1 MNTTIPAKL
10 AQTALVDRDLCRR
23 FDISGPRYTSYPTAD
38 RFQSNPGAE
47 HLIDALRH
55 RPLVDQPFSLYV
67 HLPFCSTVCYY
78 CGCNKVITKDHQKS
92 SRYLDYLERE
102 INMQVVELDGPRSV
116 AQLHWGGGTPTFL
129 SDEEM
134 TRLVDILRSR
144 FDFMSEGEY
153 SIEIDPRSVNPARA
167 HTLAGLGFNRMSL
180 GIQDF
185 DPQVQKAVNRIQ
197 SFEQTRDVLLAARD
211 AGFKSISVDLIYG
224 LPQQTLTGF
233 RATLEKTL
241 SLAPDRI
248 ALYSYAHLPQIFMPQ
263 RRIHE
268 TELPK
273 AEDKLSLMV
282 MAIETLVAAGY
293 VFIGMDH
300 FARPDDELALAQK
313 AGKLHR
319 NFQGYSTHA
328 ELDLLAFGVS
338 AIAKVGSVYA
348 QNAKTLDEYYHDI
361 DAGFLPVRRGYL
373 MNDDDLLRRAV
384 IQELMCHF
392 ALDFEALSREWA
404 INFRDYFSDALIQLK
419 PLVEGGLLEMSDSRI
434 EVAPR
439 GRLLVRIIAMAFDRY
454 LQADRQKAPEGRQK
468 YSRVI

>member
-1 MNTTIPAKL
+1 MNNSTL
-10 AQTALVDRDLCRR
+10 ALVDRDLCRR

-38 RFQSNPGAE
+38 RFQANPGAQ
-47 HLIDALRH
+47 LLVDALQE
-55 RPLVDQPFSLYV
+55 RPTPEQPLSLYV

-102 INMQVVELDGPRSV
+102 IDLQLQSLIGSRSV

-129 SDEEM
+129 SDDEM
-134 TRLVDILRSR
+134 RRLMDILRSR
-144 FDFMSEGEY
+144 FDFLPVGEY
-153 SIEIDPRSVNPARA
+153 SIEIDPRSVDPQRA
-167 HTLAGLGFNRMSL
+167 HLLAEMGFNRMSL

-185 DPQVQKAVNRIQ
+185 DPLVQQAVNRIQ
-197 SFEQTRDVLLAARD
+197 TFEQTRDVLLAARD
-211 AGFKSISVDLIYG
+211 AGFKSVSVDLIYG
-224 LPQQTLTGF
+224 LPRQTLAGF

-263 RRIHE
+263 RRIHDA
-268 TELPK
+268 ELPQ
-273 AEDKLSLMV
+273 AEDKLSLMA
-282 MAIETLVAAGY
+282 MAIETLVEAGY

-300 FARPDDELALAQK
+300 FARPDDELALAQQD
-313 AGKLHR
+313 AKLHR

-338 AIAKVGSVYA
+338 AIAKVGPVYV
-348 QNAKTLDEYYHDI
+348 QNAKTLDEYYDDL
-361 DAGFLPVRRGYL
+361 DAGHLPVRRGYR
-373 MNDDDLLRRAV
+373 MNDDDALRRIV

-392 ALDFEALSREWA
+392 ELDFAQIEQTWSIDFRTYFASALEQLQPLAEA
-404 INFRDYFSDALIQLK
+404 
-419 PLVEGGLLEMSDSRI
+419 GLLTIDTAGITVE
-434 EVAPR
+434 PK
-439 GRLLVRIIAMAFDRY
+439 GRLLVRIIAMAFDYY
-454 LQADRQKAPEGRQK
+454 LQKDRQNDPVGRSR

>member
-1 MNTTIPAKL
+1 MD
-10 AQTALVDRDLCRR
+10 QTGLVDKDLCRR

-38 RFQSNPGAE
+38 RFQSDPGAQ
-47 HLIDALRH
+47 LLVDALRH
-55 RPLVDQPFSLYV
+55 RPAPEQPLSLYV

-78 CGCNKVITKDHQKS
+78 CGCNKVITKDHSKS

-102 INMQVVELDGPRSV
+102 IDLQLAELAGTRTV
-116 AQLHWGGGTPTFL
+116 TQLHWGGGTPTFL
-129 SDEEM
+129 NDAEM
-134 TRLVDILRSR
+134 ARLMGILKSR
-144 FDFMSEGEY
+144 FNFLPDGEY
-153 SIEIDPRSVNPARA
+153 SIEIDPRSVDPGRA
-167 HTLAGLGFNRMSL
+167 HTLAELGFNRMSL

-185 DPQVQKAVNRIQ
+185 DPLVQQAVNRIQ
-197 SFEQTRDVLLAARD
+197 TFEQTRDVLLAARD
-211 AGFKSISVDLIYG
+211 AGFKSVSVDLIYG
-224 LPQQTLTGF
+224 LPRQTLDGF
-233 RATLEKTL
+233 KATLEKTL

-263 RRIHE
+263 RRIHD

-273 AEDKLSLMV
+273 AEDKLSLMA
-282 MAIETLVAAGY
+282 MAIETLVEAGY

-338 AIAKVGSVYA
+338 AIAKVGPVYA
-348 QNAKTLDEYYHDI
+348 QNAKSLDDYYHDI
-361 DAGFLPVRRGYL
+361 DAGHLPVRRGYR
-373 MNDDDLLRRAV
+373 MDNDDELRRAV

-392 ALDFEALSREWA
+392 GLDFNEVSRVWRIDFA
-404 INFRDYFSDALIQLK
+404 DYFANALEQLK
-419 PLVEGGLLEMSDSRI
+419 PLADAGLVQVKADGITVM
-434 EVAPR
+434 PK
-439 GRLLVRIIAMAFDRY
+439 GRLLVRIIAMVFDRH
-454 LQADRQKAPEGRQK
+454 LEADRQKAPEGRQR

>member
-1 MNTTIPAKL
+1 MNNSTL
-10 AQTALVDRDLCRR
+10 ALVDRDLCRR

-38 RFQSNPGAE
+38 RFAANPGAQ
-47 HLIDALRH
+47 LLVDALQD
-55 RPLVDQPFSLYV
+55 RPASDQPLSLYV

-102 INMQVVELDGPRSV
+102 IDMQLQSLSGSRSV

-129 SDEEM
+129 SDDEM
-134 TRLVDILRSR
+134 RRLMQILRSR
-144 FDFMSEGEY
+144 FDFLPEGEY
-153 SIEIDPRSVNPARA
+153 SIEIDPRSVDPQRA
-167 HTLAGLGFNRMSL
+167 HLLADMGFNRMSL

-185 DPQVQKAVNRIQ
+185 DPLVQKAVNRIQ
-197 SFEQTRDVLLAARD
+197 TFEQTRDVLLAARD

-224 LPQQTLTGF
+224 LPKQTLEGF
-233 RATLEKTL
+233 RTTLEKTL
-241 SLAPDRI
+241 SLSPDRI

-263 RRIHE
+263 RRINDD
-268 TELPK
+268 ELPK
-273 AEDKLSLMV
+273 AEDKLSLMA
-282 MAIETLVAAGY
+282 MAIETLVEAGY

-300 FARPDDELALAQK
+300 FARPDDELSLAQQ

-338 AIAKVGSVYA
+338 AIAKVGPVYA
-348 QNAKTLDEYYHDI
+348 QNAKTLDEYYGDL
-361 DAGFLPVRRGYL
+361 DAGHLPVRRGYQ
-373 MNDDDLLRRAV
+373 MNDDDALRRAV

-392 ALDFEALSREWA
+392 ELDFASVNQEWS
-404 INFRDYFSDALIQLK
+404 IDFEDYFKSALEELQ
-419 PLVEGGLLEMSDSRI
+419 PLVAAGLLTIDGQGI
-434 EVAPR
+434 LVQPK
-439 GRLLVRIIAMAFDRY
+439 GRLLVRIIAMAFDHY
-454 LQADRQKAPEGRQK
+454 LQRDRQNVSGGRSR

>member
-1 MNTTIPAKL
+1 MNNSTL
-10 AQTALVDRDLCRR
+10 ALVDRDLCRR

-38 RFQSNPGAE
+38 RFQANPGAQ
-47 HLIDALRH
+47 LLVDALQE
-55 RPLVDQPFSLYV
+55 RPTPEQPLSLYV

-102 INMQVVELDGPRSV
+102 IDLQLQSLIGSRSV

-129 SDEEM
+129 SDDEM
-134 TRLVDILRSR
+134 RRLMGILRSR
-144 FDFMSEGEY
+144 FDFLPVGEY
-153 SIEIDPRSVNPARA
+153 SIEIDPRSVDPQRA
-167 HTLAGLGFNRMSL
+167 HLLAEMGFNRMSL

-185 DPQVQKAVNRIQ
+185 DPLVQQAVNRIQ
-197 SFEQTRDVLLAARD
+197 TFEQTRDVLLAARD
-211 AGFKSISVDLIYG
+211 AGFKSVSVDLIYG
-224 LPQQTLTGF
+224 LPRQTLAGF

-263 RRIHE
+263 RRIHDA
-268 TELPK
+268 ELPQ
-273 AEDKLSLMV
+273 AEDKLSLMA
-282 MAIETLVAAGY
+282 MAIETLVEAGY

-300 FARPDDELALAQK
+300 FARPDDELALAQQD
-313 AGKLHR
+313 AKLHR

-338 AIAKVGSVYA
+338 AIAKVGPVYA
-348 QNAKTLDEYYHDI
+348 QNAKTLDEYYGDL
-361 DAGFLPVRRGYL
+361 DAGYLPVRRGYR
-373 MNDDDLLRRAV
+373 MNDDDALRRIV

-392 ALDFEALSREWA
+392 ELDFAQIEQTWSIDFRTYFASALEQLQPLAEA
-404 INFRDYFSDALIQLK
+404 
-419 PLVEGGLLEMSDSRI
+419 GLLTIDTAGITVE
-434 EVAPR
+434 PK
-439 GRLLVRIIAMAFDRY
+439 GRLLVRIIAMAFDYY
-454 LQADRQKAPEGRQK
+454 LQKDRQNDPVGRSR

>member
-1 MNTTIPAKL
+1 MD
-10 AQTALVDRDLCRR
+10 QTGLVDKDLCRR

-38 RFQSNPGAE
+38 RFQSDPGAQ
-47 HLIDALRH
+47 LLVDALRH
-55 RPLVDQPFSLYV
+55 RPAPEQPLSLYV

-78 CGCNKVITKDHQKS
+78 CGCNKVITKDHSKS

-102 INMQVVELDGPRSV
+102 IDLQLAELAGTRTV
-116 AQLHWGGGTPTFL
+116 TQLHWGGGTPTFL
-129 SDEEM
+129 NDAEM
-134 TRLVDILRSR
+134 ARLMGILKSR
-144 FDFMSEGEY
+144 FNFLPDGEY
-153 SIEIDPRSVNPARA
+153 SIEIDPRSVDPGRA
-167 HTLAGLGFNRMSL
+167 HTLAELGFNRMSL

-185 DPQVQKAVNRIQ
+185 DPLVQQAVNRIQ
-197 SFEQTRDVLLAARD
+197 TFEQTRDVLLAARD
-211 AGFKSISVDLIYG
+211 AGFKSVSVDLIYG
-224 LPQQTLTGF
+224 LPRQTLDGF
-233 RATLEKTL
+233 KATLEKTL

-263 RRIHE
+263 RRIHD

-273 AEDKLSLMV
+273 AEDKLSLMA
-282 MAIETLVAAGY
+282 MAIETLVEAGY

-338 AIAKVGSVYA
+338 AIAKVGPVYA
-348 QNAKTLDEYYHDI
+348 QNAKSLDDYYHDI
-361 DAGFLPVRRGYL
+361 DAGHLPVRRGYR
-373 MNDDDLLRRAV
+373 MDNDDELRRAV

-392 ALDFEALSREWA
+392 GLDFNEVSRVWHIDFA
-404 INFRDYFSDALIQLK
+404 DYFANALEQLK
-419 PLVEGGLLEMSDSRI
+419 PLADAGLVQVNADGITVM
-434 EVAPR
+434 PK
-439 GRLLVRIIAMAFDRY
+439 GRLLVRIIAMAFDRH
-454 LQADRQKAPEGRQK
+454 LEADRQKAPEGRQR

>member
-1 MNTTIPAKL
+1 MNNSTTS
-10 AQTALVDRDLCRR
+10 LVDRDLCRR

-38 RFQSNPGAE
+38 RFQADPG
-47 HLIDALRH
+47 HQLLVDALRQ
-55 RPLVDQPFSLYV
+55 RPTAEQPLSLYV

-78 CGCNKVITKDHQKS
+78 CGCNKVITKDHSKS
-92 SRYLDYLERE
+92 TRYLDYLERE
-102 INMQVVELDGPRSV
+102 IDLQLNALTGTRTA

-129 SDEEM
+129 NDAEM
-134 TRLVDILRSR
+134 TRLMGMLTSR
-144 FDFMSEGEY
+144 FDFLPDGEY
-153 SIEIDPRSVNPARA
+153 SIEIDPRSVDPKRA
-167 HTLAGLGFNRMSL
+167 HLLAKLGFNRMSL

-185 DPQVQKAVNRIQ
+185 DPLVQQAVNRIQ

-211 AGFKSISVDLIYG
+211 AGFKSVSVDLIYG
-224 LPQQTLTGF
+224 LPRQTLEGF

-263 RRIHE
+263 RRIHD

-273 AEDKLSLMV
+273 AEEKLSLMA
-282 MAIETLVAAGY
+282 MAIETLVDAGY

-300 FARPDDELALAQK
+300 FARPDDELALAQQ

-319 NFQGYSTHA
+319 NFQGYATHA

-338 AIAKVGSVYA
+338 AIAKVGPVYA
-348 QNAKTLDEYYHDI
+348 QNAKSLDDYYHDI
-361 DAGFLPVRRGYL
+361 DAGHLPVRRGYR
-373 MNDDDLLRRAV
+373 MDRDDELRRAV

-392 ALDFEALSREWA
+392 GLDFAEVSRTWSIDFA
-404 INFRDYFSDALIQLK
+404 DYFADALEQLQ
-419 PLVEGGLLEMSDSRI
+419 PLVEAGLLQIGDQRI
-434 EVAPR
+434 DVRPK

-454 LQADRQKAPEGRQK
+454 LHADRQKAPEGRQR

>member
-1 MNTTIPAKL
+1 MNSTTMD
-10 AQTALVDRDLCRR
+10 QTGLVDRDLCRR

-38 RFQSNPGAE
+38 RFHADPGAQ
-47 HLIDALRH
+47 LLVDALQH
-55 RPLVDQPFSLYV
+55 RPAPEQPLSLYV

-78 CGCNKVITKDHQKS
+78 CGCNKVITKDHSKS

-102 INMQVVELDGPRSV
+102 IDLQLAALVGTRAVT
-116 AQLHWGGGTPTFL
+116 QLHWGGGTPTFL
-129 SDEEM
+129 NDDEM
-134 TRLVDILRSR
+134 ARLMGLLKAR
-144 FDFMSEGEY
+144 FSFLSEGEY
-153 SIEIDPRSVNPARA
+153 SIEIDPRSVDPKRA
-167 HTLAGLGFNRMSL
+167 HTLAELGFNRMSL

-185 DPQVQKAVNRIQ
+185 DPLVQQAVNRIQ

-211 AGFKSISVDLIYG
+211 AGFKSVSVDLIYG
-224 LPQQTLTGF
+224 LPRQTIDGF
-233 RATLEKTL
+233 RVTLDKAL

-263 RRIHE
+263 RRIHD

-273 AEDKLSLMV
+273 PEDKLSLMA
-282 MAIETLVAAGY
+282 MAIETLVDVGY

-300 FARPDDELALAQK
+300 FARPDDELALAQQ

-338 AIAKVGSVYA
+338 AIAKVGPVYA
-348 QNAKTLDEYYHDI
+348 QNAKSLDEYYHDI
-361 DAGFLPVRRGYL
+361 DAGHLPVRRGYR
-373 MNDDDLLRRAV
+373 MDGDDELRRAV

-392 ALDFEALSREWA
+392 GLNFAAVSQAWHIDFST
-404 INFRDYFSDALIQLK
+404 YFADALAALQ
-419 PLVEGGLLEMSDSRI
+419 PLAEAGLLQVDAQGITVM
-434 EVAPR
+434 PK

-454 LQADRQKAPEGRQK
+454 LQADRQKAPEGRQR

>member
-1 MNTTIPAKL
+1 MNSSIVD
-10 AQTALVDRDLCRR
+10 QTGLVDKDLCRR

-38 RFQSNPGAE
+38 RFAADPGAQL
-47 HLIDALRH
+47 LIDALRH
-55 RPLVDQPFSLYV
+55 RPAPEQPLSLYV

-78 CGCNKVITKDHQKS
+78 CGCNKVITKDHSKS

-102 INMQVVELDGPRSV
+102 IDLQLAELNGTRTV

-129 SDEEM
+129 NDAEM
-134 TRLVDILRSR
+134 ARLMGILRSR
-144 FDFMSEGEY
+144 FNFLPEGEY
-153 SIEIDPRSVNPARA
+153 SIEIDPRSVDPKRA
-167 HTLAGLGFNRMSL
+167 HTLAELGFNRMSL

-185 DPQVQKAVNRIQ
+185 DPLVQQAVNRLQ
-197 SFEQTRDVLLAARD
+197 TFEQTRDVLLAARD
-211 AGFKSISVDLIYG
+211 AGFKSVSVDLIYG
-224 LPQQTLTGF
+224 LPRQTLEGF
-233 RATLEKTL
+233 RATLDKTL

-263 RRIHE
+263 RRIHD

-273 AEDKLSLMV
+273 AEEKLSLMA
-282 MAIETLVAAGY
+282 MAIETLVDAGY

-338 AIAKVGSVYA
+338 AIAKVGPVYA
-348 QNAKTLDEYYHDI
+348 QNAKSLDEYYHDI
-361 DAGFLPVRRGYL
+361 DAGHLPVRRGYR
-373 MNDDDLLRRAV
+373 MDHDDELRRAV

-392 ALDFEALSREWA
+392 GLNFAEVSETWKIDFA
-404 INFRDYFSDALIQLK
+404 DYFADALEQLK
-419 PLVEGGLLEMSDSRI
+419 PLADAGLVQTDADGITVL
-434 EVAPR
+434 PH
-439 GRLLVRIIAMAFDRY
+439 GRLLVRIIAMAFDRH
-454 LQADRQKAPEGRQK
+454 LQADRQKAPEGRQR

>member
-1 MNTTIPAKL
+1 MNKSTIS
-10 AQTALVDRDLCRR
+10 LVDRDICRR

-38 RFQSNPGAE
+38 RFESNPG
-47 HLIDALRH
+47 HQLLVDALQQ
-55 RPLVDQPFSLYV
+55 RPASDQPLSLYV

-78 CGCNKVITKDHQKS
+78 CGCNKVITKDHNKS

-102 INMQVVELDGPRSV
+102 IDMQLSSLAGSRQV

-134 TRLVDILRSR
+134 MRLMGILRSR
-144 FDFMSEGEY
+144 FEFLPDGEY
-153 SIEIDPRSVNPARA
+153 SIEIDPRSVDPRRA
-167 HTLAGLGFNRMSL
+167 QLLAELGFNRMSL

-185 DPQVQKAVNRIQ
+185 DPQVQEAVNRHQ
-197 SFEQTRDVLLAARD
+197 TFEQTRDVLLAARD
-211 AGFKSISVDLIYG
+211 AGFKSVSVDLIYG
-224 LPQQTLTGF
+224 LPRQTLEGF
-233 RATLEKTL
+233 RATLDKTL
-241 SLAPDRI
+241 SLLPDRI

-273 AEDKLSLMV
+273 AEDKLSLMA
-282 MAIETLVAAGY
+282 MAIETLVDAGY

-300 FARPDDELALAQK
+300 FARPDDELALAQQ

-338 AIAKVGSVYA
+338 AIAKVGPVYA
-348 QNAKTLDEYYHDI
+348 QNAKTLDDYYGDL
-361 DAGFLPVRRGYL
+361 DAGHLPVRRGYR
-373 MNDDDLLRRAV
+373 MNGDDELRRAV

-392 ALDFEALSREWA
+392 GLDFAEVSKTWSIDFAS
-404 INFRDYFSDALIQLK
+404 YFADALEQLQ
-419 PLVEGGLLEMSDSRI
+419 PLAEAGLLQISAARI
-434 EVAPR
+434 DVMPK
-439 GRLLVRIIAMAFDRY
+439 GRLLVRILAMAFDAY
-454 LQADRQKAPEGRQK
+454 LQADRKKAPEGRQR

>member
-1 MNTTIPAKL
+1 MNNSTL
-10 AQTALVDRDLCRR
+10 ALVDRDLCRR

-38 RFQSNPGAE
+38 RFQANPGAQ
-47 HLIDALRH
+47 LLVDALQE
-55 RPLVDQPFSLYV
+55 RPTPEQPLSLYV

-102 INMQVVELDGPRSV
+102 IDLQLQSLIGSRSV

-129 SDEEM
+129 SDDEM
-134 TRLVDILRSR
+134 RRLMGILRSR
-144 FDFMSEGEY
+144 FDFLPVGEY
-153 SIEIDPRSVNPARA
+153 SIEIDPRSVDPQRA
-167 HTLAGLGFNRMSL
+167 LLLAEMGFNRMSL

-185 DPQVQKAVNRIQ
+185 DPLVQQAVNRIQ
-197 SFEQTRDVLLAARD
+197 TFEQTRDVLLAARD
-211 AGFKSISVDLIYG
+211 AGFKSVSVDLIYG
-224 LPQQTLTGF
+224 LPRQTLAGF

-263 RRIHE
+263 RRIHDA
-268 TELPK
+268 ELPQ
-273 AEDKLSLMV
+273 AEDKLSLMA
-282 MAIETLVAAGY
+282 MAIETLVEAGY

-300 FARPDDELALAQK
+300 FARPDDELALAQQD
-313 AGKLHR
+313 AKLHR

-338 AIAKVGSVYA
+338 AIAKVGPVYA
-348 QNAKTLDEYYHDI
+348 QNAKTLDEYYGDL
-361 DAGFLPVRRGYL
+361 DAGHLPVRRGYR
-373 MNDDDLLRRAV
+373 MNDDDALRRIV

-392 ALDFEALSREWA
+392 ELDFAQIEQTWSIDFRTYFASALEQLQPLAEA
-404 INFRDYFSDALIQLK
+404 
-419 PLVEGGLLEMSDSRI
+419 GLLTIDTAGITVE
-434 EVAPR
+434 PK
-439 GRLLVRIIAMAFDRY
+439 GRLLVRIIAMAFDYY
-454 LQADRQKAPEGRQK
+454 LQKDRQNDPVGRSR

>member
-1 MNTTIPAKL
+1 M

-38 RFQSNPGAE
+38 RFQADPGAQ
-47 HLIDALRH
+47 LLVDALSN
-55 RPLVDQPFSLYV
+55 RPVPEQPLSLYV

-78 CGCNKVITKDHQKS
+78 CGCNKVITKDHSKS
-92 SRYLDYLERE
+92 SRYLDYLEHE
-102 INMQVVELDGPRSV
+102 IDMQIAALQRSRTV
-116 AQLHWGGGTPTFL
+116 TQLHWGGGTPTFL
-129 SDEEM
+129 NDQEM
-134 TRLVDILRSR
+134 MRLMQILRSR
-144 FDFMSEGEY
+144 FDFLPDGEY
-153 SIEIDPRSVNPARA
+153 SIEIDPRSVDPKRA
-167 HTLAGLGFNRMSL
+167 HLLAELGFNRMSL

-185 DPQVQKAVNRIQ
+185 DPMVQMAVNRIQ

-211 AGFKSISVDLIYG
+211 AGFKSVSVDLIYG
-224 LPQQTLTGF
+224 LPRQTLEGF

-273 AEDKLSLMV
+273 SEDKLSLMA
-282 MAIETLVAAGY
+282 MAIETLVEAGY
-293 VFIGMDH
+293 AFIGMDH

-338 AIAKVGSVYA
+338 AIAKVGPVYA
-348 QNAKTLDEYYHDI
+348 QNAKSLDEYYHDI
-361 DAGFLPVRRGYL
+361 DAGHLPVRRGYR
-373 MNDDDLLRRAV
+373 MDDDDVLRRAV

-392 ALDFEALSREWA
+392 SLDFADISNSWN
-404 INFRDYFSDALIQLK
+404 INFKTYFADALEQLQ
-419 PLVEGGLLEMSDSRI
+419 PLAEAGLLQIDGQGIM
-434 EVAPR
+434 VMPK

-454 LQADRQKAPEGRQK
+454 LQADRQKAPEGRQR

>member
-1 MNTTIPAKL
+1 M
-10 AQTALVDRDLCRR
+10 AQTDLVDRDLCRR

-38 RFQSNPGAE
+38 RFQADPGAE
-47 HLIDALRH
+47 LLVNALGH
-55 RPLVDQPFSLYV
+55 RPAPEQPLSLYV

-78 CGCNKVITKDHQKS
+78 CGCNKVITKDHSRS

-102 INMQVVELDGPRSV
+102 VEMQLAALSGTRQV

-134 TRLVDILRSR
+134 TRLMRMLRSH
-144 FDFMSEGEY
+144 FAFLEEGEY
-153 SIEIDPRSVNPARA
+153 SIEIDPRSVDPKRA
-167 HTLAGLGFNRMSL
+167 HLLADLGFNRMSL

-185 DPQVQKAVNRIQ
+185 DPMVQQAVNRIQ
-197 SFEQTRDVLLAARD
+197 SFEQTRDVMLGARD
-211 AGFKSISVDLIYG
+211 AGFKSVSVDLIYG
-224 LPQQTLTGF
+224 LPRQTLQGF
-233 RATLEKTL
+233 RATLDKAL

-263 RRIHE
+263 RRIHD
-268 TELPK
+268 TELPA
-273 AEDKLSLMV
+273 AEEKLSLMA
-282 MAIETLVAAGY
+282 MAIETLVEAGY

-300 FARPDDELALAQK
+300 FARPDDELSLAQK

-338 AIAKVGSVYA
+338 AIAKVGPVYA
-348 QNAKTLDEYYHDI
+348 QNAKSLDDYYHDI
-361 DAGFLPVRRGYL
+361 DAGHLPVRRGYR
-373 MNDDDLLRRAV
+373 MDTDDVLRRAV

-392 ALDFEALSREWA
+392 KLDFTAVSQTWS
-404 INFRDYFSDALIQLK
+404 IDFNTYFSDALVQLQ
-419 PLVEGGLLEMSDSRI
+419 PLTEAGLLRMDAQGI
-434 EVAPR
+434 EVMPK
-439 GRLLVRIIAMAFDRY
+439 GRLLVRIIAMAFDRH
-454 LQADRQKAPEGRQK
+454 LQDDRQKVPEGRQR

>member
-1 MNTTIPAKL
+1 MNSTTM
-10 AQTALVDRDLCRR
+10 AQTGLVDRDICRR

-38 RFQSNPGAE
+38 RFQADPGAE
-47 HLIDALRH
+47 FLVYALGH
-55 RPLVDQPFSLYV
+55 RPAPEQPVSLYV

-78 CGCNKVITKDHQKS
+78 CGCNKVITKDHSKS
-92 SRYLDYLERE
+92 SRYIDYLERE
-102 INMQVVELDGPRSV
+102 IDMQLAAFNGTRRV

-129 SDEEM
+129 NDAEM
-134 TRLVDILRSR
+134 ARLMGALRTRFEFLP
-144 FDFMSEGEY
+144 EGEY

-167 HTLAGLGFNRMSL
+167 HTLAELGFNRMSL

-185 DPQVQKAVNRIQ
+185 DPLVQKAVNRIQ
-197 SFEQTRDVLLAARD
+197 TFEQTRDVLLAARD
-211 AGFKSISVDLIYG
+211 AGFKSVSVDLIYG
-224 LPQQTLTGF
+224 LPRQTLEGF

-263 RRIHE
+263 RRIHDI
-268 TELPK
+268 ELPK
-273 AEDKLSLMV
+273 PEDKLSLMA
-282 MAIETLVAAGY
+282 MAIETLVDAGY

-338 AIAKVGSVYA
+338 AIAKVGPVYA
-348 QNAKTLDEYYHDI
+348 QNAKSLDEYYHDI
-361 DAGFLPVRRGYL
+361 DAGHLPVRRGFR
-373 MNDDDLLRRAV
+373 MDADDELRRAV

-392 ALDFEALSREWA
+392 GLNFAAVSQAWGIDFRT
-404 INFRDYFSDALIQLK
+404 YFADALEQLQ
-419 PLVEGGLLEMSDSRI
+419 PLADAGLLEMN
-434 EVAPR
+434 EVGIDVMPK
-439 GRLLVRIIAMAFDRY
+439 GRLLVRIIAMAFDRH
-454 LQADRQKAPEGRQK
+454 LQADRQKVPEGRQR

>member
-1 MNTTIPAKL
+1 MNNSTIS
-10 AQTALVDRDLCRR
+10 LVDRDLCRR

-38 RFQSNPGAE
+38 RFESDPG
-47 HLIDALRH
+47 HQLLVDALQQ
-55 RPLVDQPFSLYV
+55 RPASDQPLSLYV

-78 CGCNKVITKDHQKS
+78 CGCNKVITKDHNKS

-102 INMQVVELDGPRSV
+102 VDMQLASLAGSRQV

-134 TRLVDILRSR
+134 MRLMGILRNR
-144 FDFMSEGEY
+144 FEFLPDGEY
-153 SIEIDPRSVNPARA
+153 SIEIDPRSVDPRRA
-167 HTLAGLGFNRMSL
+167 HLLAEMGFNRMSL

-185 DPQVQKAVNRIQ
+185 DPQVQEAVNRRQ
-197 SFEQTRDVLLAARD
+197 TFEQTRDVLLAARD
-211 AGFKSISVDLIYG
+211 AGFKSVSVDLIYG
-224 LPQQTLTGF
+224 LPRQTLEGF

-241 SLAPDRI
+241 SLLPDRI

-263 RRIHE
+263 RRIHDD
-268 TELPK
+268 ELPK
-273 AEDKLSLMV
+273 AEEKLSLMA
-282 MAIETLVAAGY
+282 MAVETLVDAGY

-338 AIAKVGSVYA
+338 AIAKVGPVYA
-348 QNAKTLDEYYHDI
+348 QNAKTLDDYYGDL
-361 DAGFLPVRRGYL
+361 DAGHLPVRRGYR
-373 MNDDDLLRRAV
+373 MNGDDELRRAV

-392 ALDFEALSREWA
+392 GLDFVEVSKTWSIDFAS
-404 INFRDYFSDALIQLK
+404 YFADALEQLQ
-419 PLVEGGLLEMSDSRI
+419 PLAEAGLLQISAARI
-434 EVAPR
+434 DVMPK
-439 GRLLVRIIAMAFDRY
+439 GRLLVRILAMAFDAY
-454 LQADRQKAPEGRQK
+454 LQADRKKAPEGRQR

>member
-1 MNTTIPAKL
+1 MNSTTMD
-10 AQTALVDRDLCRR
+10 QTGLVDRDLCRR

-38 RFQSNPGAE
+38 RFHADPGAQ
-47 HLIDALRH
+47 LLVDALQH
-55 RPLVDQPFSLYV
+55 RPAPEQPLSLYV

-78 CGCNKVITKDHQKS
+78 CGCNKVITKDHSKS

-102 INMQVVELDGPRSV
+102 IDLQLAALVGTRAVT
-116 AQLHWGGGTPTFL
+116 QLHWGGGTPTFL
-129 SDEEM
+129 NDDEM
-134 TRLVDILRSR
+134 ARLMGLLKAR
-144 FDFMSEGEY
+144 FSFLSEGEY
-153 SIEIDPRSVNPARA
+153 SIEIDPRSVDPKRA
-167 HTLAGLGFNRMSL
+167 HTLAELGFNRMSL

-185 DPQVQKAVNRIQ
+185 DPLVQQAVNRIQ

-211 AGFKSISVDLIYG
+211 AGFKSVSVDLIYG
-224 LPQQTLTGF
+224 LPRQTIDGF
-233 RATLEKTL
+233 RVTLDKAL

-263 RRIHE
+263 RRIHD

-273 AEDKLSLMV
+273 PEDKLSLMA
-282 MAIETLVAAGY
+282 MAIETLVDAGY

-300 FARPDDELALAQK
+300 FARPDDELALAQQ

-338 AIAKVGSVYA
+338 AIAKVGPVYA
-348 QNAKTLDEYYHDI
+348 QNAKSLVEYYHDI
-361 DAGFLPVRRGYL
+361 DAGHLPVRRGYR
-373 MNDDDLLRRAV
+373 MDGDDELRRAV

-392 ALDFEALSREWA
+392 GLNFAAVSQAWHIDFST
-404 INFRDYFSDALIQLK
+404 YFADALAALQ
-419 PLVEGGLLEMSDSRI
+419 PLAEAGLLQVDAQGITVM
-434 EVAPR
+434 PK

-454 LQADRQKAPEGRQK
+454 LQADRQKAPEGRQR

>member
-1 MNTTIPAKL
+1 MNCVSMD
-10 AQTALVDRDLCRR
+10 QSSLVDRDLCRR

-38 RFQSNPGAE
+38 RFQSDPGPQ
-47 HLIDALRH
+47 LLVDALQTRLTTGQ
-55 RPLVDQPFSLYV
+55 PLSLYV

-78 CGCNKVITKDHQKS
+78 CGCNKVITKDHNKS

-102 INMQVVELDGPRSV
+102 VDMQVAALKGPRTV

-129 SDEEM
+129 SDGEIM
-134 TRLVDILRSR
+134 RLMGILRSR
-144 FDFMSEGEY
+144 FEFLPEGEY
-153 SIEIDPRSVNPARA
+153 SIEIDPRSVDPKRA
-167 HTLAGLGFNRMSL
+167 HLLAELGFNRMSL

-185 DPQVQKAVNRIQ
+185 DPMVQMAVNRIQ
-197 SFEQTRDVLLAARD
+197 TFEQTRDVMQAARE
-211 AGFKSISVDLIYG
+211 AGFKSVSVDLIYG
-224 LPQQTLTGF
+224 LPRQTLEGF

-241 SLAPDRI
+241 SLQPDRI

-263 RRIHE
+263 RRIHD

-273 AEDKLSLMV
+273 AEEKLSLMA
-282 MAIETLVAAGY
+282 MAIDTLMKAGF

-338 AIAKVGSVYA
+338 GIAKVGPVYA
-348 QNAKTLDEYYHDI
+348 QNAKSLDEYYHDI
-361 DAGFLPVRRGYL
+361 DAGHLPVRRGYR
-373 MNDDDLLRRAV
+373 MDQDDALRRAV

-392 ALDFEALSREWA
+392 GLDFAAVSKTWGIDFLA
-404 INFRDYFSDALIQLK
+404 YFADALEQLH
-419 PLVEGGLLEMSDSRI
+419 PLAEAGLLQMDAQGI
-434 EVAPR
+434 AVMPK

-454 LQADRQKAPEGRQK
+454 LQADRQNAPEGRQR

>member
-1 MNTTIPAKL
+1 ME
-10 AQTALVDRDLCRR
+10 QTALVDRDLCRR

-38 RFQSNPGAE
+38 RFQADPGAQLLVE
-47 HLIDALRH
+47 ALKH
-55 RPLVDQPFSLYV
+55 RPATEQPLSLYV

-78 CGCNKVITKDHQKS
+78 CGCNKVITKDHGKS

-102 INMQVVELDGPRSV
+102 IDMQLAELDGPRTV

-129 SDEEM
+129 NDAEM
-134 TRLVDILRSR
+134 MRLMHFLRHR
-144 FDFMSEGEY
+144 FNFITEGEY
-153 SIEIDPRSVNPARA
+153 SIEIDPRSVDPKRA
-167 HTLAGLGFNRMSL
+167 HTLAELGFNRMSL

-185 DPQVQKAVNRIQ
+185 DPLVQVAVNRIQ
-197 SFEQTRDVLLAARD
+197 TFEQTRDVLLAARD
-211 AGFKSISVDLIYG
+211 AGFKSVSVDLIYG
-224 LPQQTLTGF
+224 LPRQTLAGF

-241 SLAPDRI
+241 GLAPDRI

-263 RRIHE
+263 RRIQDA
-268 TELPK
+268 ELPK
-273 AEDKLSLMV
+273 PEEKLSLMA
-282 MAIETLVAAGY
+282 MAIETLVDAGY

-338 AIAKVGSVYA
+338 AIAKVGPVYA
-348 QNAKTLDEYYHDI
+348 QNAKSLDDYYHDI
-361 DAGFLPVRRGYL
+361 DAGHLPVRRGYR
-373 MNDDDLLRRAV
+373 MDDDDILRRAV

-392 ALDFEALSREWA
+392 SLDFDA
-404 INFRDYFSDALIQLK
+404 ISQIWGIDFRSYFADALEQLQ
-419 PLVEGGLLEMSDSRI
+419 PLAEAGLLKMDAQGI
-434 EVAPR
+434 EVMPQ

-454 LQADRQKAPEGRQK
+454 LQADRQQAPAGRPR

>member
-1 MNTTIPAKL
+1 MD
-10 AQTALVDRDLCRR
+10 QTGLVDRDLCRR

-38 RFQSNPGAE
+38 RFLADPGAQ
-47 HLIDALRH
+47 LLVDALGH
-55 RPLVDQPFSLYV
+55 RPEPNQPLSLYV

-78 CGCNKVITKDHQKS
+78 CGCNKVITKDHSKS

-102 INMQVVELDGPRSV
+102 INLQIAALQGSRTV

-129 SDEEM
+129 SDAEM
-134 TRLVDILRSR
+134 ARLMRMLRSR
-144 FDFMSEGEY
+144 FSFVEEGEY
-153 SIEIDPRSVNPARA
+153 SIEIDPRSVDPKRARL
-167 HTLAGLGFNRMSL
+167 LADLGFNRMSL

-185 DPQVQKAVNRIQ
+185 DPMVQQAVNRIQ
-197 SFEQTRDVLLAARD
+197 TFEQTRDVMLAARE
-211 AGFKSISVDLIYG
+211 ASFKSVSVDLIYG
-224 LPQQTLTGF
+224 LPRQTLAGF
-233 RATLEKTL
+233 RATLDKTL

-263 RRIHE
+263 RRIHN
-268 TELPK
+268 TELPA
-273 AEDKLSLMV
+273 AEDKLSLMA
-282 MAIETLVAAGY
+282 MAIETLVEAGY

-300 FARPDDELALAQK
+300 FARPDDELALAQQ

-338 AIAKVGSVYA
+338 AIAKVGPVYA
-348 QNAKTLDEYYHDI
+348 QNAKSLDEYYHDL
-361 DAGFLPVRRGYL
+361 DAGHLPVRRGYR
-373 MNDDDLLRRAV
+373 MNDDDVLRRAV

-392 ALDFEALSREWA
+392 NLDFTAVSTAWN
-404 INFRDYFSDALIQLK
+404 IDFQTYFADALEQLQ
-419 PLVEGGLLEMSDSRI
+419 PLADAELIAVSAQGI
-434 EVAPR
+434 EVMPK

-454 LQADRQKAPEGRQK
+454 LQADRQNAPEGRQR

>member
-1 MNTTIPAKL
+1 MNSSTM

-38 RFQSNPGAE
+38 RFQADPGAQ
-47 HLIDALRH
+47 LLVDALRH
-55 RPLVDQPFSLYV
+55 RPASDQPLSLYV

-102 INMQVVELDGPRSV
+102 IDMQVAALSGSRTVT
-116 AQLHWGGGTPTFL
+116 QLHWGGGTPTFL

-134 TRLVDILRSR
+134 RRLMGILRSR
-144 FDFMSEGEY
+144 FDFLPDGEY
-153 SIEIDPRSVNPARA
+153 SIEIDPRSVDPNRA
-167 HTLAGLGFNRMSL
+167 HLLADLGFNRMSL

-185 DPQVQKAVNRIQ
+185 DPMVQKAVNRIQ
-197 SFEQTRDVLLAARD
+197 SFEQTRDVLLAARE
-211 AGFKSISVDLIYG
+211 AGFKSVSVDLIYG
-224 LPQQTLTGF
+224 LPRQTLEGF

-268 TELPK
+268 TELPQ
-273 AEDKLSLMV
+273 AEDKLSLMA
-282 MAIETLVAAGY
+282 MAIETLIDAGY

-338 AIAKVGSVYA
+338 AIAKVGPVYA
-348 QNAKTLDEYYHDI
+348 QNAKSLDEYYHDI
-361 DAGFLPVRRGYL
+361 DAGHLPVRRGYR
-373 MNDDDLLRRAV
+373 MNDDDMLRRAV

-392 ALDFEALSREWA
+392 TLDFDAVSRAWS
-404 INFRDYFSDALIQLK
+404 IDFKDYFADALEQLQ
-419 PLVEGGLLEMSDSRI
+419 PLADAGLLQIDAQGIAVM
-434 EVAPR
+434 PK

-454 LQADRQKAPEGRQK
+454 LQADRQKAPEGRQR

>member
-1 MNTTIPAKL
+1 MKNTTM
-10 AQTALVDRDLCRR
+10 ALVDRDLCRR

-38 RFQSNPGAE
+38 RFQADPGAQ
-47 HLIDALRH
+47 LLVDALSH
-55 RPLVDQPFSLYV
+55 RPAADQPLSLYV

-78 CGCNKVITKDHQKS
+78 CGCNKVITKDHSKS

-102 INMQVVELDGPRSV
+102 VDMQVEVLSGSRQV

-129 SDEEM
+129 TDAEM
-134 TRLVDILRSR
+134 TRLMTLLRSR
-144 FDFMSEGEY
+144 FDFLPDGEF
-153 SIEIDPRSVNPARA
+153 SIEIDPRSVDPQRT
-167 HTLAGLGFNRMSL
+167 HMLAALGFNRMSL

-185 DPQVQKAVNRIQ
+185 DPLVQKAVNRIQ
-197 SFEQTRDVLLAARD
+197 TFEQTRDVLLAARE

-224 LPQQTLTGF
+224 LPLQTLEGF
-233 RATLEKTL
+233 RATLDKTL
-241 SLAPDRI
+241 SLSPDRI

-263 RRIHE
+263 RRINDADM
-268 TELPK
+268 PQ
-273 AEDKLSLMV
+273 AEDKLSLMA

-313 AGKLHR
+313 DAKLHR

-338 AIAKVGSVYA
+338 AIAKVGPVYA
-348 QNAKTLDEYYHDI
+348 QNAKTLDDYYADI
-361 DAGFLPVRRGYL
+361 DAGHLPVRRGYQ
-373 MNDDDLLRRAV
+373 MDADDALRRIV

-392 ALDFEALSREWA
+392 ALDFQA
-404 INFRDYFSDALIQLK
+404 ISQEFGIDFRTYFADALQQLK
-419 PLVEGGLLEMSDSRI
+419 SLQEAGLLEMSETGI
-434 EVAPR
+434 EVALQ

-454 LQADRQKAPEGRQK
+454 LQADKQKAGEGRPR

>member
-1 MNTTIPAKL
+1 MNNSTL
-10 AQTALVDRDLCRR
+10 ALVDRDLCRQ

-38 RFQSNPGAE
+38 RFAANPGAQ
-47 HLIDALRH
+47 LLVDALQE
-55 RPLVDQPFSLYV
+55 RPAPDQPLSLYV

-102 INMQVVELDGPRSV
+102 IDMQLASLKGSRSV

-129 SDEEM
+129 SDDEM
-134 TRLVDILRSR
+134 RRLMHILHTR
-144 FDFMSEGEY
+144 FDFLPEGEY
-153 SIEIDPRSVNPARA
+153 SIEIDPRSVDPKRA
-167 HTLAGLGFNRMSL
+167 HLLAEMGFNRMSL

-185 DPQVQKAVNRIQ
+185 DPLVQKAVNRIQ
-197 SFEQTRDVLLAARD
+197 TFEQTRDVLLAARE
-211 AGFKSISVDLIYG
+211 AGFKSVSVDLIYG
-224 LPQQTLTGF
+224 LPRQTLEGF

-263 RRIHE
+263 RRIHD

-273 AEDKLSLMV
+273 AEDKLSLMA
-282 MAIETLVAAGY
+282 MAIETLVEAGY

-300 FARPDDELALAQK
+300 FARPDDELALAQQ

-338 AIAKVGSVYA
+338 AIAKVGPVYA
-348 QNAKTLDEYYHDI
+348 QNAKSLDEYYGDL
-361 DAGFLPVRRGYL
+361 DAGHLPVRRGYR
-373 MNDDDLLRRAV
+373 MNDDDALRRSV

-392 ALDFEALSREWA
+392 ELDFDQVNADWSIDFVSYFASALEAL
-404 INFRDYFSDALIQLK
+404 Q
-419 PLVEGGLLEMSDSRI
+419 PLVEAGLLSIDAKGI
-434 EVAPR
+434 QVAPK
-439 GRLLVRIIAMAFDRY
+439 GRLLVRIIAMAFDHY
-454 LQADRQKAPEGRQK
+454 LQHDRLNAATDRPR

>member
-1 MNTTIPAKL
+1 M
-10 AQTALVDRDLCRR
+10 AQTDLVDRDLCRR

-38 RFQSNPGAE
+38 RFQADPGAE
-47 HLIDALRH
+47 LLVNALGH
-55 RPLVDQPFSLYV
+55 RPAPEQPLSLYV

-78 CGCNKVITKDHQKS
+78 CGCNKVITKDHSRS

-102 INMQVVELDGPRSV
+102 VEMQLAALSGTRQV

-134 TRLVDILRSR
+134 TRLMRMLRSH
-144 FDFMSEGEY
+144 FAFLEEGEY
-153 SIEIDPRSVNPARA
+153 SIEIDPRSVDPKRA
-167 HTLAGLGFNRMSL
+167 HLLADLGFNRMSL

-185 DPQVQKAVNRIQ
+185 DPMVQQAVNRIQ
-197 SFEQTRDVLLAARD
+197 SFEQTRDVMLGARD
-211 AGFKSISVDLIYG
+211 AGFKSVSVDLIYG
-224 LPQQTLTGF
+224 LPRQTLQGF
-233 RATLEKTL
+233 RATLDKAL

-263 RRIHE
+263 RRIHD
-268 TELPK
+268 TELPA
-273 AEDKLSLMV
+273 AEEKLSLMA
-282 MAIETLVAAGY
+282 MAIETLVEAGY

-300 FARPDDELALAQK
+300 FARPDDELSLAQK

-338 AIAKVGSVYA
+338 AIAKVGPVYA
-348 QNAKTLDEYYHDI
+348 QNAKSLDDYYHDI
-361 DAGFLPVRRGYL
+361 DAGHLPVRRGYR
-373 MNDDDLLRRAV
+373 MDTDDVLRRAV

-392 ALDFEALSREWA
+392 KLDFTAVSQTWS
-404 INFRDYFSDALIQLK
+404 IDFNTYFSDALVQLQ
-419 PLVEGGLLEMSDSRI
+419 PLTEAGLLRMDAQGI
-434 EVAPR
+434 EVMPK
-439 GRLLVRIIAMAFDRY
+439 GRLLVRIIAMAFDRH
-454 LQADRQKAPEGRQK
+454 LQDDRHKVPEGRQR

>member
-1 MNTTIPAKL
+1 MD
-10 AQTALVDRDLCRR
+10 QTGLVDRDLCRR

-38 RFQSNPGAE
+38 RFHADPGAQ
-47 HLIDALRH
+47 LLVDALQH
-55 RPLVDQPFSLYV
+55 RPAPEQPLSLYV

-78 CGCNKVITKDHQKS
+78 CGCNKVITKDHSKS

-102 INMQVVELDGPRSV
+102 IDLQLAALVGTRAVT
-116 AQLHWGGGTPTFL
+116 QLHWGGGTPTFL
-129 SDEEM
+129 NDDEM
-134 TRLVDILRSR
+134 ARLMGLLKAR
-144 FDFMSEGEY
+144 FSFLSEGEY
-153 SIEIDPRSVNPARA
+153 SIEIDPRSVDPKRA
-167 HTLAGLGFNRMSL
+167 HTLAELGFNRMSL

-185 DPQVQKAVNRIQ
+185 DPLVQQAVNRIQ

-211 AGFKSISVDLIYG
+211 AGFKSVSVDLIYG
-224 LPQQTLTGF
+224 LPRQTIDGF
-233 RATLEKTL
+233 RATLDKAL

-263 RRIHE
+263 RRIHD

-273 AEDKLSLMV
+273 PEDKLSLMA
-282 MAIETLVAAGY
+282 MAIETLVDAGY

-300 FARPDDELALAQK
+300 FARPDDELALAQQ

-338 AIAKVGSVYA
+338 AIAKVGPVYA
-348 QNAKTLDEYYHDI
+348 QNAKSLDEYYHDI
-361 DAGFLPVRRGYL
+361 DAGHLPVRRGYR
-373 MNDDDLLRRAV
+373 MDGDDELRRAV

-392 ALDFEALSREWA
+392 GLNFAAVSQAWHIDFST
-404 INFRDYFSDALIQLK
+404 YFADALAALQ
-419 PLVEGGLLEMSDSRI
+419 PLAEAGLLQVDAQGITVM
-434 EVAPR
+434 PK

-454 LQADRQKAPEGRQK
+454 LQADRQKAPEGRQR

>member
-1 MNTTIPAKL
+1 MNSTTMD
-10 AQTALVDRDLCRR
+10 QTGLVDRELCRR

-38 RFQSNPGAE
+38 RFLADPGAQ
-47 HLIDALRH
+47 LLADALGH
-55 RPLVDQPFSLYV
+55 RPQPDQPLSLYV

-78 CGCNKVITKDHQKS
+78 CGCNKVITKDHGKS
-92 SRYLDYLERE
+92 ARYLDYLTRE
-102 INMQVVELDGPRSV
+102 IDLQLAALKGSRQV

-129 SDEEM
+129 NDAEM
-134 TRLVDILRSR
+134 ARLMGVLHSR
-144 FDFMSEGEY
+144 FEFLPVGEY
-153 SIEIDPRSVNPARA
+153 SIEIDPRSVDPKRA
-167 HTLAGLGFNRMSL
+167 HTLAELGFNRMSL

-185 DPQVQKAVNRIQ
+185 DPMVQQAVNRIQ
-197 SFEQTRDVLLAARD
+197 TFEQTRDVLLAARS
-211 AGFKSISVDLIYG
+211 AGFKSVSVDLIYG
-224 LPQQTLTGF
+224 LPRQTLAGF
-233 RATLEKTL
+233 RATLDKAL

-263 RRIHE
+263 RRIHD

-273 AEDKLSLMV
+273 PEEKLSLMA
-282 MAIETLVAAGY
+282 MAIETLVEAGY

-338 AIAKVGSVYA
+338 AIAKVGPVYA
-348 QNAKTLDEYYHDI
+348 QNAKSLDEYYHDL
-361 DAGFLPVRRGYL
+361 DAGHLPVRRGYR
-373 MNDDDLLRRAV
+373 MDADDALRRNV

-392 ALDFEALSREWA
+392 RLDFAALSQTWSIDFA
-404 INFRDYFSDALIQLK
+404 AYFADALEQLQ
-419 PLVEGGLLEMSDSRI
+419 PLAEAGLLQMDTTGI
-434 EVAPR
+434 TVMPK

-454 LQADRQKAPEGRQK
+454 LQADRQKAPEGRQR

>member
-1 MNTTIPAKL
+1 MNNSTH
-10 AQTALVDRDLCRR
+10 ALVDRDLCRR

-38 RFQSNPGAE
+38 RFNANPGAQ
-47 HLIDALRH
+47 LLVDALQD
-55 RPLVDQPFSLYV
+55 RPTLDQPLSLYV

-102 INMQVVELDGPRSV
+102 IDMQLQSLGGSRSV

-129 SDEEM
+129 SDDEM
-134 TRLVDILRSR
+134 RRLMQILRSR
-144 FDFMSEGEY
+144 FDFLPEGEY
-153 SIEIDPRSVNPARA
+153 SIEIDPRSVDPKRA
-167 HTLAGLGFNRMSL
+167 HLLAELGFNRMSL

-185 DPQVQKAVNRIQ
+185 DPLVQKAVNRIQ
-197 SFEQTRDVLLAARD
+197 TFEQTRDVLLAARE
-211 AGFKSISVDLIYG
+211 AGFKSVSVDLIYG
-224 LPQQTLTGF
+224 LPKQTIEGF

-263 RRIHE
+263 RRIDE
-268 TELPK
+268 AELPQ
-273 AEDKLSLMV
+273 AEDKLSLMA
-282 MAIETLVAAGY
+282 MAIETLVEAGY

-300 FARPDDELALAQK
+300 FARPDDELARAQQ
-313 AGKLHR
+313 AAKLHR

-338 AIAKVGSVYA
+338 AIAKVGPVYS
-348 QNAKTLDEYYHDI
+348 QNAKTLDDYYADI
-361 DAGFLPVRRGYL
+361 DAGHLPVRRGYR
-373 MNDDDLLRRAV
+373 MNEDDALRRAV

-392 ALDFEALSREWA
+392 ELDFAEINTTWAVDFVSYFASALE
-404 INFRDYFSDALIQLK
+404 QLQ
-419 PLVEGGLLEMSDSRI
+419 PLVEAGLLTIDDNGI
-434 EVAPR
+434 QVQPK
-439 GRLLVRIIAMAFDRY
+439 GRLLVRIIAMAFDHY
-454 LQADRQKAPEGRQK
+454 LQQDRLNAAAGRPR